1 MATYKDKA
9 DLISIGAYQ
18 RGSDPLI
25 DAAIDAR
32 GPIDGFLKQGVTE
45 PSTAA
50 EADSAVTNLSLL
62 AGLPEP
68 GQPVAVADP
77 PVVAAAPPQPP
88 AQPGMPLH
96 SAIPPLHLAS

>member
-1 MATYKDKA
+1 MAAYRDKS
-9 DLISIGAYQ
+9 DLISIGAYA

-32 GPIDGFLKQGVTE
+32 GAIDGFLKQGVTE
-45 PSTAA
+45 LSTAA

-77 PVVAAAPPQPP
+77 PVTAAPAAPA
-88 AQPGMPLH
+88 AQPAMPLH